1 MTKARNYYT
10 TVVAYFTLVTCK
22 IQYNSKSVTAA
33 GKTRATEAIRKG
45 SAISQCIRLYL
56 PSSDPRFE
64 SLAFH
69 LHLFNSLPNFV
80 QYLSLRWEKDETKQK
95 EAGFGPIFKINE
107 TSLHSP
113 DIILSQLLL
122 ITLTSRTP
130 ECLPRLFEP
139 FCCSRLPVSCAE
151 TQVAWPLPISLAVS
165 VWSSLAD
172 SRSVSKWQKSWWG
185 SKVNCYDRLNIFEK
199 TNVKAPPMKKR

>member
-69 LHLFNSLPNFV
+69 LHFFNSLPNFV
-80 QYLSLRWEKDETKQK
+80 QYLSLR
-95 EAGFGPIFKINE
+95 
-107 TSLHSP
+107 
-113 DIILSQLLL
+113 
-122 ITLTSRTP
+122 
-130 ECLPRLFEP
+130 
-139 FCCSRLPVSCAE
+139 
-151 TQVAWPLPISLAVS
+151 
-165 VWSSLAD
+165 
-172 SRSVSKWQKSWWG
+172 
-185 SKVNCYDRLNIFEK
+185 
-199 TNVKAPPMKKR
+199 